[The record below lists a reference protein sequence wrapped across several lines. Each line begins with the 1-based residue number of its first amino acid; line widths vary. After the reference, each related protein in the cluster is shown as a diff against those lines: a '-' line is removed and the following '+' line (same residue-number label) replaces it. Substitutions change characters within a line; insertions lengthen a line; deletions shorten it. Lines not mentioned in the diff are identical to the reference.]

1 MELLIVSSEDAAA
14 ERWNWDIDVED
25 GIAVSVPEGAEE
37 DQEASLIAYLETNTV
52 PLMPERGIDW
62 PGYLGK
68 RHSLAEIDTQ
78 IRENLKTYLD
88 TVLFSPVYSAANGK
102 LEVSLTKVVINTGA

>member
-25 GIAVSVPEGAEE
+25 GIAVCVPEGAEE
-37 DQEASLIAYLETNTV
+37 DQEASVVTYLEKDTI
-52 PLMPERGIDW
+52 PLMPERGVDW
-62 PGYLGK
+62 PGYLSK
-68 RHSLAEIDTQ
+68 RFSLAEIDTQ

-88 TVLFSPVYSAANGK
+88 TVLFSPVYSAQDGK
-102 LEVSLTKVVINTGA
+102 LSVSLTKVVINTGA